1 MMTTTFPFNATRTL
15 DSAQATQALA
25 LRKMFPGF
33 VRDAKGTE
41 RGGIKI
47 TLNDDGRTIT
57 IGATKKGFLNV
68 VDYKITTYF
77 ENSKAPPQVQKAK
90 PTEGNSFAELD
101 KKPTHVTIF
110 GNKVPLPKEGEDS
123 TTFMVQRG
131 GGRIGLHTGVTQ
143 TEVSK
148 SIQDLVLHQAK
159 PSEKT
164 PALGKAKSGWLPEH
178 SWTSQA
184 DVRSG
189 DGQLYNP
196 AKPIGWFG
204 LADIEDHDRTMSVQ
218 LRKEKIESKKR
229 KKRRDHDKTD
239 ENGTILDLQ
248 EHLAATAEEE
258 AKDEPLPLEKVEH
271 VLDGWDRDEDDA
283 PPMSYSYDDVPDSW
297 ED

>member
-1 MMTTTFPFNATRTL
+1 MTTTFPFNATRTL

-90 PTEGNSFAELD
+90 PTEGNRFVELD
-101 KKPTHVTIF
+101 KKPTHVTLF

-131 GGRIGLHTGVTQ
+131 GGSIGFHTGVTQ
-143 TEVSK
+143 TELSK

-164 PALGKAKSGWLPEH
+164 PSLGKAKSGWLPGH
-178 SWTSQA
+178 SWTSHA

-189 DGQLYNP
+189 DGELYNP
-196 AKPIGWFG
+196 PKPIGWFG
-204 LADIEDHDRTMSVQ
+204 LADIEDHDRAIAAH
-218 LRKEKIESKKR
+218 LRKAKVVSKKH

-239 ENGTILDLQ
+239 QNGTILDLQ

-258 AKDEPLPLEKVEH
+258 AKDEAVIPRNEE
-271 VLDGWDRDEDDA
+271 VLDGWGSDDDDA
-283 PPMSYSYDDVPDSW
+283 PPMSYTYDEVPDSW